1 MLSHSS
7 LPSIPLSSLP
17 EFKRRRTTF
26 EITDAPRAGTCLH
39 RTLRSTITR
48 DRFIRV
54 LRSVHLVCSAA
65 AFPHHLTA
73 LTAAKRKSL
82 SERQTKARHR
92 LRHSPA
98 RRTLTASNS
107 ITSPRGS
114 IPHQR
119 SPTTGLLDSLLAN
132 RAVTKSHPIQEH
144 ERTISGGA
152 RSLMERREP
161 HKASQTASPTNKH
174 EKGQRLLPQ
183 YLTEPNCQPHPEA
196 RANRVHS
203 HSNI

>member
-1 MLSHSS
+1 M
-7 LPSIPLSSLP
+7 
-17 EFKRRRTTF
+17 
-26 EITDAPRAGTCLH
+26 
-39 RTLRSTITR
+39 
-48 DRFIRV
+48 
-54 LRSVHLVCSAA
+54 HLVCSAA

-119 SPTTGLLDSLLAN
+119 SPTPDLLDSLLAN

-152 RSLMERREP
+152 RSLMERHEP
-161 HKASQTASPTNKH
+161 HKARQTASPSNKH
-174 EKGQRLLPQ
+174 EKKPEPPTPLSNRDQLP
-183 YLTEPNCQPHPEA
+183 TPSTGTGH
-196 RANRVHS
+196 RVHS
-203 HSNI
+203 YSTI